1 MALKTFDPK
10 QVVITFGTLVLS
22 GFAEDSMITLEPV
35 EKLSDAVVGMDGQTQ
50 RIIKNNRNYTA
61 KVKLLATSESHKNM
75 MAQTFI
81 GGLFQVNTF
90 PFSLTSI
97 ATNES
102 ISSAAAYVE
111 QEPTVEMSGA
121 GDAREWS
128 LYLVDVD
135 IVPLGV

>member
-10 QVVITFGTLVLS
+10 QVIITFGTLVLS
-22 GFAEDSMITLEPV
+22 GFSEDSMITLEPV
-35 EKLSDAVVGMDGQTQ
+35 EKLADAVVGMDGQTQ

-61 KVKLLATSESHKNM
+61 KIKLLATSQSHKDM
-75 MAQTFI
+75 MSLIFV
-81 GGLFQVNTF
+81 GGLFQLDTF
-90 PFSLTSI
+90 PFSLTSL
-97 ATNES
+97 ATHES

-111 QEPTVEMSGA
+111 QEPSVEMSGA
-121 GDAREWS
+121 GDSREWS